1 MSLLTKIFI
10 ILVFMA
16 ALVALGV
23 QTTLFSH
30 RVDWKAK
37 WVQEL
42 NHHYQTIGLKNSEIA
57 YWQMEV
63 ANRKDFIN
71 ALNKRIDILVHEKS
85 VQESRIADLD
95 RLLIEKIFETRKLH
109 ADLEAYTRN
118 LEAQMVQLKDKEM
131 RIVELR
137 DKVAKEI
144 AAKNVAAQELM
155 YVKQELERF
164 AKDLANLE
172 ERHVSTVKVKRR
184 LEEQLEELERRGFDI
199 SFGGVPLRPVDGKV
213 MTYSAQAGVAIV
225 NQGKDHGVML
235 GMKFTIYRGNQFV
248 ATAVV
253 KEAAR
258 EWSAIQID
266 LKHNEPMVG
275 DDASNHILLSATRPP
290 PGR

>member
-10 ILVFMA
+10 ILVFMV

-23 QTTLFSH
+23 QATLFSH

-37 WVQEL
+37 WVQEI
-42 NHHYQTIGLKNSEIA
+42 NYHYQTIGLKDSEIA

-63 ANRKDFIN
+63 ANRKDFIK
-71 ALNKRIDILVHEKS
+71 ALEARINILVHEKA

-95 RLLIEKIFETRKLH
+95 RLLVEKIFETRKLH
-109 ADLEAYTRN
+109 ADLEAYTKS
-118 LEAQMVQLKDKEM
+118 LEVQMVQLRDKESK
-131 RIVELR
+131 IVELR
-137 DKVAKEI
+137 DKVGKLI
-144 AAKNVAAQELM
+144 AEKNVASQELQ

-164 AKDLANLE
+164 QKDLANLE
-172 ERHVSTVKVKRR
+172 ERHVTTVKTKRR

-199 SFGGVPLRPVDGKV
+199 SFGGVPLKPVDGKV
-213 MTYSAQAGVAIV
+213 MTYSPQAGVAII

-235 GMKFTIYRGNQFV
+235 GMKFTIYRADKFI
-248 ATAVV
+248 ATANV

-266 LKHNEPMVG
+266 LKHNEPQVG
-275 DDASNHILLSATRPP
+275 DDVSNHILLSATKPP
-290 PGR
+290 VGR